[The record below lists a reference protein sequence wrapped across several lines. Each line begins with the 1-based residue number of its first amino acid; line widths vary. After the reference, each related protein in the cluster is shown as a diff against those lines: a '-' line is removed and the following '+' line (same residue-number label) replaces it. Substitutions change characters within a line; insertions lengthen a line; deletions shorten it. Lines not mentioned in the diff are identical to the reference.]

1 MFIVFKKGN
10 YMKYISKEVYGYNYL
25 IIIYL

>member
-1 MFIVFKKGN
+1 
-10 YMKYISKEVYGYNYL
+10 MKYISKEVYGYNYL